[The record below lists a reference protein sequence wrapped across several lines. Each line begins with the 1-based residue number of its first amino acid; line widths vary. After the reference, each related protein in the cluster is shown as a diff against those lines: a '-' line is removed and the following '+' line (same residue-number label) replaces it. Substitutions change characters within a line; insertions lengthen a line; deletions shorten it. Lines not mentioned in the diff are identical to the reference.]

1 MFPLYQFGRRR
12 KGAAGLESGGGGGAL
27 GFWPEEDDGPAP
39 VSGRTRARAAAAD
52 WAGWAE
58 EREKGFGLAFG
69 PKPKE
74 DF

>member
-1 MFPLYQFGRRR
+1 MEG
-12 KGAAGLESGGGGGAL
+12 EGGGGAL
-27 GFWPEEDDGPAP
+27 GFAGGGGDARKTDPT
-39 VSGRTRARAAAAD
+39 SGAHLSATERARAAAD

-58 EREKGFGLAFG
+58 EGEKRGFGPAFG